1 MKEKGSISSQI
12 RRSAWIRFVAVALCA
27 SVIGFLISQINLRVD
42 LTGDKRYTLSPQ
54 TKKILAELKN
64 DVYLQVY
71 LDGEMPVQFKKM
83 KRSVREILDEFRI
96 RSRGKVGYD
105 FINPSEGSDLK
116 RRNDIQIELSNKGLA
131 AINVQA
137 GDDEGGTT
145 MKVIFPGMIVNY
157 NGIEVPVN
165 FLKNNRA
172 LSGEQNISNSIEGL
186 EYEIIQTIATLA
198 ADTIYKIAFTEGHG
212 EYDEY
217 QVADITIALARFFTV
232 DRGRIGGREGI
243 LDGYSAIIV
252 AGPSETFDEKDKFV
266 IDQYIMNGGKVLWLA
281 DLVYVNTDSLTMG
294 ETMSMYRPIGLGDQ
308 LFRYGARINPVLVQD
323 FESMVIPMKVLGPT
337 GESQMIS
344 VKWPYYP
351 LLVPSLNHPITRNIN
366 RVKGEFVNS
375 IDTVGLDP
383 SIRKTILLTTS
394 PATRISTPPFII
406 SLSEAGLP
414 LQRTDYTRGAVP
426 VAVLLEGPFQSVFR
440 GRIIPGVT
448 EGRSIREQGEPTRM
462 IVVADGDIIRNEVS
476 YNSGSPVPQMLGMDR
491 YTDQVFGNK
500 DFIINCLN
508 YLVDDNGLME
518 LRSRELKLRLIDQPM
533 VRKNLMLIRVINIL
547 LPVLLVA
554 IAGIIY
560 GVLRKRNYI
569 IRPREK

>member
-1 MKEKGSISSQI
+1 MKEMISISSQI
-12 RRSAWIRFVAVALCA
+12 RRGAWMRFLTVFFAASAIA
-27 SVIGFLISQINLRVD
+27 FLLSQINARVD

-54 TKKILAELKN
+54 TKTILSELKN

-83 KRSVREILDEFRI
+83 RRSVREILDEFRI
-96 RSRGKVGYD
+96 RSHGRVGYD
-105 FINPSEGSDLK
+105 FINPSEGNDLK
-116 RRNDIQIELSNKGLA
+116 QRNDRQVELSNKGLA

-145 MKVIFPGMIVNY
+145 TRVIFPGMIVNY

-172 LSGEQNISNSIEGL
+172 LSGEQNIANSIEGL

-212 EYDEY
+212 EFDEY
-217 QVADITIALARFFTV
+217 QVADITIALAKFFTV
-232 DRGRIGGREGI
+232 DRGIIGGRAGI

-252 AGPSETFDEKDKFV
+252 AGPTESFDEKDKFV

-281 DLVYVNTDSLTMG
+281 DMVYVNTDSLTMG
-294 ETMSMYRPIGLGDQ
+294 ETMAMYKPIGLGDQ

-323 FESMVIPMKVLGPT
+323 IESMVIPMKVLGPT
-337 GESQMIS
+337 GETQMIS

-351 LLVPSLNHPITRNIN
+351 LLVPSVSHPVTRNIN
-366 RVKGEFVNS
+366 RVKSEFVNS
-375 IDTVGLDP
+375 VDTVGLDP
-383 SIRKTILLTTS
+383 SIRKTILLSTS
-394 PATRISTPPFII
+394 PASRISTPPFII

-414 LQRTDYTRGAVP
+414 LQKFDFNRGTVP
-426 VAVLLEGPFQSVFR
+426 VAVLLEGAFQSVFR
-440 GRIIPGVT
+440 GRIIPGVN
-448 EGRSIREQGEPTRM
+448 EGRSIRETGEPTRM

-476 YNSGSPVPQMLGMDR
+476 YNSGSPVPQMLGLDR
-491 YTDQVFGNK
+491 YTDQVYGNK

-508 YLVDDNGLME
+508 FLVDDNGLME

-533 VRKNLMLIRVINIL
+533 VRKNLLLIRIINIL
-547 LPVLLVA
+547 VPVLLVA
-554 IAGIIY
+554 LAGVIY
-560 GVLRKRNYI
+560 GVIRKRNYT
-569 IRPREK
+569 IRLREK